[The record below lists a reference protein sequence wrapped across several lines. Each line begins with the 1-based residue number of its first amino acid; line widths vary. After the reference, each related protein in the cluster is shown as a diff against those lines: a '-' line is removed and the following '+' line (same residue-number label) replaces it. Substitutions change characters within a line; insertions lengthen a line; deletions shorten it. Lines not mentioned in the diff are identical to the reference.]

1 MQYMMY
7 INKMYKIGVKTDF
20 QCQHTTKL
28 QVTVKLYI
36 TIRRWAASS
45 N

>member
-7 INKMYKIGVKTDF
+7 INKTYKIGVKTEF
-20 QCQHTTKL
+20 QSQHTIKL
-28 QVTVKLYI
+28 QVTIKLYTI
-36 TIRRWAASS
+36 IRRWAASS

>member
-1 MQYMMY
+1 MMY
-7 INKMYKIGVKTDF
+7 INKTHKIEVKTGF

-36 TIRRWAASS
+36 IIRRRAASS